1 MLVIPT
7 GCELNIEGE
16 VKTCP
21 DPALPVGALA
31 GETTVG
37 AEEAPPVTQ
46 AVPRFLNPLTPSAFR
61 ARIYGEKL
69 VEYQEVTE

>member
-1 MLVIPT
+1 MADVAPAISTQPVAPEVSQRCHLYVLVIAT

-37 AEEAPPVTQ
+37 V
-46 AVPRFLNPLTPSAFR
+46 
-61 ARIYGEKL
+61 
-69 VEYQEVTE
+69 

>member
-1 MLVIPT
+1 MLT

-31 GETTVG
+31 DETTVG
-37 AEEAPPVTQ
+37 AEEAPPLAQVE
-46 AVPRFLNPLTPSAFR
+46 PRFLDRKTPSAFR
-61 ARIYGEKL
+61 ARIHGEKS